1 MKILLRYKHFTYI
14 ISSDFISEHLNVN
27 NGRTSGVYDS
37 AQEEVRLPCINL
49 NISSNILLQ
58 VQNGKAVL

>member
-1 MKILLRYKHFTYI
+1 MKGGGGTG
-14 ISSDFISEHLNVN
+14 E
-27 NGRTSGVYDS
+27 NGGLSLDDI
-37 AQEEVRLPCINL
+37 ALEEVRLPCVNL

>member
-1 MKILLRYKHFTYI
+1 MAGNLKPSVL
-14 ISSDFISEHLNVN
+14 DDV
-27 NGRTSGVYDS
+27 
-37 AQEEVRLPCINL
+37 AQEEVRVPCVNL